1 MSTTAFKLPSF
12 AKVNWSLRVLGRR
25 SDGYHEVSTVLQTIS
40 LQDELSFSA
49 RETQDIV
56 LSCNDPEIPLDD
68 SNLIVRAANA
78 LRERF
83 DVTAGATI
91 HLEKRIPAKGGLGGA
106 SSNAAVALLGLA
118 RLWSLPVDL
127 AQLQEIGARLGAD
140 VPFFFVGGCALATG
154 TGTDIVAL
162 SDGEHRYLVI
172 VTPNAT
178 VATAS
183 AYEALKAPA
192 LTTLSEASILSISR
206 EAVDLELSRLCAL
219 HNDFEEVIFASEPE
233 IGRARKVLLEVGAGS
248 SLLAG
253 SGSSVF
259 GIFDSKEGQE
269 RAIREMEAETG
280 WRVFPAVTVS
290 HDEYLRA
297 LSTSGVPLFASE

>member
-1 MSTTAFKLPSF
+1 VSTPAFKLPSF
-12 AKVNWSLRVLGRR
+12 AKINWSLRVLGRR
-25 SDGYHEVSTVLQTIS
+25 ADGYHEVRTVLQTIS
-40 LQDELSFSA
+40 LQDELHFSA

-68 SNLIVRAANA
+68 GNLIVRAAKV

-91 HLEKRIPAKGGLGGA
+91 HLEKRVPTKGGLGGA
-106 SSNAAVALLGLA
+106 SSNAVVALLGLA
-118 RLWSLPVDL
+118 QLWNLPVNL
-127 AQLQEIGARLGAD
+127 AELQGIGARLGAD

-154 TGTDIVAL
+154 TGTDIVAFA
-162 SDGEHRYLVI
+162 DQAHKYLVI

-178 VATAS
+178 VATAR

-192 LTTLSEASILSISR
+192 LTTLREASILSISR
-206 EAVDLELSRLCAL
+206 AAVDLELSHLCAL

-233 IGRARKVLLEVGAGS
+233 IGRARKALLEVGAGS

-259 GIFDSKEGQE
+259 GIFESKEEQE
-269 RAIREMEAETG
+269 RAIREMEVETG
-280 WRVFPAVTVS
+280 WRVFPAVTVLR
-290 HDEYLRA
+290 DEYLRA
-297 LSTSGVPLFASE
+297 LGTCGVPLSRSE